1 MAGEIYQSVFN
12 ASGGGV
18 DFNAVNGEAV
28 SKSDV
33 TVVNYKSLYIGT
45 GGNVAVRLVGN
56 PGTTLTFVNV
66 PDGTWLPVWVVKVL
80 AATTASDMIGIKQ
93 AE

>member
-18 DFNAVNGEAV
+18 DFNARNGALIA
-28 SKSDV
+28 KSDV
-33 TVVNYKSLYIGT
+33 TVVDYKSIYVGT
-45 GGNVAVRLVGN
+45 GGDVAVRLIGN
-56 PGTTLTFVNV
+56 PTQTLTFKNV

-93 AE
+93 A